1 MNGKEKCNQFDLTDF
16 FNQGRIT
23 KMEVEKIKELLSLL
37 SEIGMSRTEFL
48 IEFNDYIKNIDGSDV
63 TFEEWLMNVN
73 IMSRELQSVTDDLIN
88 GFRNDNF

>member
-1 MNGKEKCNQFDLTDF
+1 
-16 FNQGRIT
+16 
-23 KMEVEKIKELLSLL
+23 MEVEKIKQLLSLL

-88 GFRNDNF
+88 GFCNDNF

>member
-1 MNGKEKCNQFDLTDF
+1 
-16 FNQGRIT
+16 
-23 KMEVEKIKELLSLL
+23 MEVEKIKELLSLL

>member
-1 MNGKEKCNQFDLTDF
+1 
-16 FNQGRIT
+16 
-23 KMEVEKIKELLSLL
+23 MEVEKIKQLLSLL

-88 GFRNDNF
+88 GFREDNF

>member
-1 MNGKEKCNQFDLTDF
+1 
-16 FNQGRIT
+16 
-23 KMEVEKIKELLSLL
+23 MEVEKIKQLLSLL

-48 IEFNDYIKNIDGSDV
+48 FEFNDYIKNIDGSDV

-88 GFRNDNF
+88 GFHDDNF